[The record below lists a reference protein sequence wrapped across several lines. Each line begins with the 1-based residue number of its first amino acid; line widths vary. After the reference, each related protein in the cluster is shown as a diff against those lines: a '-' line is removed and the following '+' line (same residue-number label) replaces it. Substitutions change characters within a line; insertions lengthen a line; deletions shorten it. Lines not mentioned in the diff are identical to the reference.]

1 MKTLYQTIKA
11 IFPSVAETIIHYNKT
26 GEFKGFR
33 NDDECEIA
41 DFYGEKFNSYYNIR
55 VRFFEKDKEL
65 GIIIREGGQLII
77 DIGVPLEQID
87 SEHVLIDAVKEEI
100 ELILAHWESVLDEF
114 EE

>member
-1 MKTLYQTIKA
+1 MKTLYQTLKA
-11 IFPSVAETIIHYNKT
+11 VFPQVAKAIIHYNET
-26 GEFKGFR
+26 GEFKGFC
-33 NDDECEIA
+33 NDDNCDVK

-65 GIIIREGGQLII
+65 DIKIREGGNLLI
-77 DIGVPLEQID
+77 DIGVPLEKID
-87 SEHVLIDAVKEEI
+87 GEKVLIEAVKEEI

>member
-1 MKTLYQTIKA
+1 MITLYQTLKA
-11 IFPSVAETIIHYNKT
+11 VFPQVAKAIIHYNET
-26 GEFKGFR
+26 GEFKGFC
-33 NDDECEIA
+33 DDDGYDVK

-65 GIIIREGGQLII
+65 DIKIREGGNLLI
-77 DIGVPLEQID
+77 DIGIPIEKID
-87 SEHVLIDAVKEEI
+87 GETVLIDAVKEEI